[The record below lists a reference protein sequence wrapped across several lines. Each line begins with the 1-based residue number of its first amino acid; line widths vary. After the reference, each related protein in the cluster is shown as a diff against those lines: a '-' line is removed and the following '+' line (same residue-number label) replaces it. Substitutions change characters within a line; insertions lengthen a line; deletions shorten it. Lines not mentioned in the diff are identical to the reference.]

1 MSADL
6 KKVISSYMEAHF
18 YLSLATINSLN
29 PKQPHVSSVVYVN
42 DGLDL
47 YFGTSATTQKFS
59 NLTTNSKV
67 AVTIDEYTTDW
78 AELKGVQIEGEAQ
91 VVKEDMAAFVYGIY
105 AEKFPVVKTL
115 PAMPDSRFVKIT
127 PRKVWMLDYSK
138 GFGYRDY
145 LEL

>member
-6 KKVISSYMEAHF
+6 KKVISSYMKGHF
-18 YLSLATINSLN
+18 YLSLATINSEN
-29 PKQPHVSSVVYVN
+29 PKQPHLSSVVYVN

-47 YFGTSATTQKFS
+47 YFGTSATSQKFI
-59 NLTTNSKV
+59 NLTSNPKV

-78 AELKGVQIEGEAQ
+78 AELKGIQIEGEAE
-91 VVKEDMAAFVYGIY
+91 VIKEETTAFVYGIY
-105 AEKFPVVKTL
+105 SEKFPMIKSL
-115 PAMPDSRFVKIT
+115 PAIPDSRFIKIT